1 VFMSRALKSDFH
13 ELIKWYFSTM
23 RTTIDAAGR
32 VVIPKQLRQAAALE
46 PGQELEI
53 VERDGRIEIQPV
65 SAPMTLVER
74 DGFLAAEVTEGEPPT
89 MTTEEVRDLI
99 ERTRR

>member
-1 VFMSRALKSDFH
+1 
-13 ELIKWYFSTM
+13 M

-32 VVIPKQLRQAAALE
+32 VVIPKQLRHAAALE

-53 VERDGRIEIQPV
+53 VERDGRIEIEAV
-65 SAPMTLVER
+65 SAPIRLVER
-74 DGFLAAEVTEGEPPT
+74 DGFLAAESDSVDETP
-89 MTTEEVRDLI
+89 MTADDVRALL

>member
-1 VFMSRALKSDFH
+1 
-13 ELIKWYFSTM
+13 M

-32 VVIPKQLRQAAALE
+32 VVIPKQLREAAALE

-53 VERDGRIEIQPV
+53 SEHDGRIEIEPV
-65 SAPMTLVER
+65 SSPVQLVER
-74 DGFLAAEVTEGEPPT
+74 DGVLAAEIADAEGLT
-89 MTTEEVRDLI
+89 LTASEVRDLL

>member
-1 VFMSRALKSDFH
+1 
-13 ELIKWYFSTM
+13 M

-32 VVIPKQLRQAAALE
+32 VVIPKQLRQAASLE

-53 VERDGRIEIQPV
+53 VERDGRIEIEAVRAPV
-65 SAPMTLVER
+65 HLVER
-74 DGFLAAEVTEGEPPT
+74 DGFLAAEIEDDAGDPLTSD
-89 MTTEEVRDLI
+89 EVRDLL

>member
-1 VFMSRALKSDFH
+1 
-13 ELIKWYFSTM
+13 M

-32 VVIPKQLRQAAALE
+32 VVIPKQLRNAAALE

-53 VERDGRIEIQPV
+53 IERDGRIEIEAV
-65 SAPMTLVER
+65 SASMRLVER
-74 DGFLAAEVTEGEPPT
+74 DGFLAAETD
-89 MTTEEVRDLI
+89 EENGHATPLTNDDVRDLL

>member
-1 VFMSRALKSDFH
+1 
-13 ELIKWYFSTM
+13 M

-32 VVIPKQLRQAAALE
+32 IVIPKQLRQAAALE

-53 VERDGRIEIQPV
+53 TERDGRIEIEPV
-65 SAPMTLVER
+65 PAAMVLVER
-74 DGFLAAEVTEGEPPT
+74 AGFLAAEVADGDGPPL
-89 MTTEEVRDLI
+89 TTEEVRDLL

>member
-1 VFMSRALKSDFH
+1 
-13 ELIKWYFSTM
+13 M
-23 RTTIDAAGR
+23 RTTIDGAGR

-53 VERDGRIEIQPV
+53 VERNGQIVIEPV
-65 SAPMTLVER
+65 SAPMELVER
-74 DGFLAAEVTEGEPPT
+74 NGFLAAEVPGDDAPSLTPD
-89 MTTEEVRDLI
+89 EVRDVL

>member
-1 VFMSRALKSDFH
+1 
-13 ELIKWYFSTM
+13 M

-32 VVIPKQLRQAAALE
+32 VVIPKQLRQAASLE

-53 VERDGRIEIQPV
+53 TERDGRIEIEPV
-65 SAPMTLVER
+65 SAPVHLVER
-74 DGFLAAEVTEGEPPT
+74 DGFLAAEVADEDVPALTAA
-89 MTTEEVRDLI
+89 EVRDLL

>member
-1 VFMSRALKSDFH
+1 
-13 ELIKWYFSTM
+13 M

-32 VVIPKQLRQAAALE
+32 VVIPKQLRRAVSLE

-53 VERDGRIEIQPV
+53 IERDGHIEIEPV
-65 SAPMTLVER
+65 APPVKLADR
-74 DGFLAAEVTEGEPPT
+74 DGFLAAELPDDTAEPLT
-89 MTTEEVRDLI
+89 ADQVRDLL

>member
-1 VFMSRALKSDFH
+1 
-13 ELIKWYFSTM
+13 M

-32 VVIPKQLRQAAALE
+32 VVIPKQLRQAASLE

-53 VERDGRIEIQPV
+53 AERDGRIEIEAV
-65 SAPMTLVER
+65 SSAVHLLER
-74 DGFLAAEVTEGEPPT
+74 DGFLAAESDVDETSTLTAEA
-89 MTTEEVRDLI
+89 VRDLV

>member
-1 VFMSRALKSDFH
+1 
-13 ELIKWYFSTM
+13 M

-32 VVIPKQLRQAAALE
+32 VVIPKQLRSAAALE

-53 VERDGRIEIQPV
+53 IERDGRIEIEPV
-65 SAPMTLVER
+65 SAPMRLVER
-74 DGFLAAEVTEGEPPT
+74 DGFLAAESDAADGDTLTVD
-89 MTTEEVRDLI
+89 EVRDLL

>member
-1 VFMSRALKSDFH
+1 
-13 ELIKWYFSTM
+13 M

-32 VVIPKQLRQAAALE
+32 VVIPKQLRSAASLQ

-53 VERDGRIEIQPV
+53 TERDGRIEIEPV
-65 SAPMTLVER
+65 SAPVQLVER
-74 DGFLAAEVTEGEPPT
+74 DGFLAAEVSDEPAPALT
-89 MTTEEVRDLI
+89 ASEVRDIL

>member
-1 VFMSRALKSDFH
+1 
-13 ELIKWYFSTM
+13 M

-32 VVIPKQLRQAAALE
+32 VVIPKQLRHAASLE

-53 VERDGRIEIQPV
+53 TERDGRIEIEPV
-65 SAPMTLVER
+65 SAPVHLVER
-74 DGFLAAEVTEGEPPT
+74 DGFLAAEVAAEVADEDATALT
-89 MTTEEVRDLI
+89 ASEVRELL

>member
-1 VFMSRALKSDFH
+1 
-13 ELIKWYFSTM
+13 M

-32 VVIPKQLRQAAALE
+32 VVIPKQLRQAASLE

-53 VERDGRIEIQPV
+53 TERDGRIEIEPV
-65 SAPMTLVER
+65 SAPVQLVER
-74 DGFLAAEVTEGEPPT
+74 DGFLAAEVAAEDIPALTAA
-89 MTTEEVRDLI
+89 EVRDVL

>member
-1 VFMSRALKSDFH
+1 
-13 ELIKWYFSTM
+13 M

-32 VVIPKQLRQAAALE
+32 VVIPKQLRQAAALV

-53 VERDGRIEIQPV
+53 IERDGRIEIEAV
-65 SAPMTLVER
+65 SAPMELVER
-74 DGFLAAEVTEGEPPT
+74 DGFLAAEIVGHESPPLT
-89 MTTEEVRDLI
+89 SDEVRDLL